1 MILLIIYV
9 TVAIGISFVCSVL
22 EAILLSI
29 TPSYLAQLRQNG
41 HPAARRLTELKDDID
56 RPLASIL
63 TLNTIAHTVG
73 ASASGAQAAKVFG
86 DAWLG
91 AFSAVLTLA
100 ILLLSEIVPK
110 TIGATY
116 WRTLAPSAASILRW
130 MVWALTPFVWASEQL
145 TRRLSKGKEQPKLRD
160 EISAMA
166 LLAKESGELADDE
179 STMLTNLLSLRD
191 VPVVKLM
198 TPRPVLFRVENTMT
212 IDAFLKAHHD
222 TPFSRPLVYSGSR
235 DNILGFVHRLELFSA
250 KQHGKGDQPLGSL
263 MRPIPV
269 VHDSTH
275 VPKVFDR
282 LMAQRSQL
290 ALIVDEYGDVQ
301 GIITLEDIFEHLMGK
316 EIMDEADKTSN
327 MQKLAQDRWE
337 DWKEAHGVIE
347 SKDDEAEKGLT
358 KETEL
363 DVKDEETDKE
373 SNNNL
378 QEETINTEKLIIQE
392 PDEDEKIT
400 DLDKEIQ
407 VKADKPLVSDDK
419 NSSSTNKTNTEK
431 K

>member
-1 MILLIIYV
+1 MILLFMF
-9 TVAIGISFVCSVL
+9 VALSIGVSFICSVL
-22 EAILLSI
+22 EAVLLSI
-29 TPSYLAQLRQNG
+29 TPSYLAQMRQQG
-41 HPAARRLTELKDDID
+41 HPAAGRLSSLKDDID

-73 ASASGAQAAKVFG
+73 AAASGAQAAKVFG

-91 AFSAVLTLA
+91 VFSGVLTLA
-100 ILLLSEIVPK
+100 ILVLSEIVPK

-116 WRTLAPSAASILRW
+116 WRQLAPGAATVLRW

-145 TRRLSKGKEQPKLRD
+145 TRRLAHGKEQPKLRD

-166 LLAKESGELADDE
+166 MLAKESGELEDDE

-191 VPVVKLM
+191 VPVTKLM
-198 TPRPVLFRVENTMT
+198 TPRPVLFRVDATMT
-212 IDAFLKAHHD
+212 IEDFLREHHD
-222 TPFSRPLVYSGSR
+222 TPFSRPLVYAESR

-250 KQHGKGDQPLGSL
+250 SQHGKGQKQLGSL

-269 VHDSTH
+269 VHDSTI
-275 VPKVFDR
+275 VPKAFDR

-327 MQKLAQDRWE
+327 MQALAHERWE

-347 SKDDEAEKGLT
+347 SKDDDEEEAEKAAEELVEASE
-358 KETEL
+358 KEEVTEKNSEDGKSISL
-363 DVKDEETDKE
+363 NDEE
-373 SNNNL
+373 
-378 QEETINTEKLIIQE
+378 
-392 PDEDEKIT
+392 
-400 DLDKEIQ
+400 
-407 VKADKPLVSDDK
+407 
-419 NSSSTNKTNTEK
+419 KTSK
-431 K
+431 